1 MVFLLSYLVFSGPA
15 VHANTFTFNCTGGTY
30 TVIAGV
36 LQGNSTCTGVVVLDS
51 SVTTIGYA
59 TFFEGDGGSITKI
72 SIPASVTYIYPD
84 FPLGFRSSDLTEYI
98 VNPNNPNYS
107 SVDGVLYNK
116 DQTRL
121 IAYPRGKAGTTFS
134 TPNSVTTVSNYAF
147 QCSRYL
153 ETISIGANV
162 TTLNDAFFNYGGA
175 CWSGSLVRE
184 ITVSASNSNYSS
196 VDGVLFNKDM
206 TRLIKYPYA
215 KPGTSYTVPSTVTQI
230 GGFGNN
236 TTLTSITLPE
246 GLRTIDTY
254 AFTESI
260 ITSISIPDS
269 VDSYGSYPFYQNR
282 ALESF
287 TVGAANS
294 ILKSVDGVLYSKDG
308 TTLLEYPGGRRNESF
323 SIPSGVTT
331 LASQWTYAQYLKS
344 MTVPSTVTAIGSGGF
359 SNWYQDSYL
368 VFQGN
373 SSLSSISGNYA
384 TNIIYCGAANSA
396 ITAHA
401 ASVSGTVSCQSQ
413 PPVPEPAPQPVDP
426 PATEPVVPP
435 TDTAPINPIP
445 EPLPPIGPGPLES
458 PAPEQIPVE
467 PPQENPSI
475 EPLAAS
481 EVIDAVF
488 ADGKITPA
496 DAEAVVDSL
505 MEDGKVTEAEAT
517 ALIETLT
524 DGGAL
529 SKAEEDLIVDALSAD
544 GEITQGEVNNL
555 SEILSADGKFTEAE
569 KELVAEA
576 LIESADGQA
585 VTVES
590 IAEAGI
596 SLEDLPAEQPVEV
609 RQDENGNEV
618 VITAE
623 VAVALELLTSA
634 GDIVS
639 AIFENPSQ
647 LLFAIGNLG
656 ADMSDE
662 ERKEA
667 SETIISATIV
677 GNIATTTMTTTIGGI
692 GYRRL
697 N

>member
-1 MVFLLSYLVFSGPA
+1 MVLLSHLLFNGPA
-15 VHANTFTFNCTGGTY
+15 AHANTFTFNCTGGTY
-30 TVIAGV
+30 TVNSGV
-36 LQGNSTCTGVVVLDS
+36 LQGNSTCTGAVVLDS
-51 SVTTIGYA
+51 SVTRIEYA
-59 TFFEGDGGSITKI
+59 TFFEGGDGQSITSI
-72 SIPASVTYIYPD
+72 SIPASVTYISSD
-84 FPLGFRSSDLTEYI
+84 FPLGFRNSDLTQYI
-98 VNPNNPNYS
+98 VDPNNPNYS
-107 SVDGVLYNK
+107 SVDGVLYSK
-116 DQTRL
+116 DQTHL
-121 IAYPRGKAGTTFS
+121 IAYPRGKAGSTFS

-196 VDGVLFNKDM
+196 VDGVLFNKNV

-269 VDSYGSYPFYQNR
+269 VVSYGSYPFYLNR

-384 TNIIYCGAANSA
+384 TNIIYCGAANSE

-413 PPVPEPAPQPVDP
+413 SPVPEPTPQPV
-426 PATEPVVPP
+426 EPP

-445 EPLPPIGPGPLES
+445 EPLPPIDPEPIEL
-458 PAPEQIPVE
+458 PAPEPIPVE
-467 PPQENPSI
+467 RPQENPSI

-576 LIESADGQA
+576 LIESADGKA

-596 SLEDLPAEQPVEV
+596 TLEDLPAEQPVEV

-667 SETIISATIV
+667 GETIIAATIV